1 MEKIN
6 NIFIMSTLE
15 NKRQKP
21 SQDILNNTKLK
32 YKLNIVQNFQHVK
45 IQAFKKQ
52 MLKKNPECEL
62 NCKKIQRTS
71 NKYLV
76 YQPHDQAI
84 I

>member
-15 NKRQKP
+15 NKSQKP

-32 YKLNIVQNFQHVK
+32 YKLNTVQNFQHVK

-52 MLKKNPECEL
+52 MLKKKSRMWI
-62 NCKKIQRTS
+62 NCKKFQRTS

>member
-1 MEKIN
+1 
-6 NIFIMSTLE
+6 MSTLE

-32 YKLNIVQNFQHVK
+32 YKLNTVQNFQHVK

-52 MLKKNPECEL
+52 MLKKNPEYEL
-62 NCKKIQRTS
+62 NCKKFQRTS

-76 YQPHDQAI
+76 YQPHNQAI